1 MAADTH
7 YYLPA
12 HIAHRNCSSRP
23 DTKEGTNKQFIVE
36 SDRISFS
43 FSVPKMLFLWF
54 RSLSFSA
61 ENDFAFSFSVE
72 TQNENTE
79 IH

>member
-1 MAADTH
+1 
-7 YYLPA
+7 
-12 HIAHRNCSSRP
+12 
-23 DTKEGTNKQFIVE
+23 
-36 SDRISFS
+36 
-43 FSVPKMLFLWF
+43 MLFLWF